1 MPNIHNTELD
11 FPRASQDCLKKTDEN
26 YQQISETSP
35 PVERIWIRFAETETF
50 LSSALS

>member
-1 MPNIHNTELD
+1 MPNTHNTELD
-11 FPRASQDCLKKTDEN
+11 FPRASQDCLKTDEN
-26 YQQISETSP
+26 CQQISETSP